1 MSGTITYSSNH
12 CDTLQSIA
20 ERFQTSAAAIFLL
33 NPELTIH
40 PQGVTLPEGQDRYE
54 AAEGTRLETIAK
66 ELRTSETALFCHH
79 PALPFI
85 DNHDDSHAWYE
96 LAEAF
101 PFQGVPRKPMESTSF
116 AIQFEGKAGD
126 ELAPIAAEMGIA
138 PSLLAEILGAHGV
151 ALTTYCGD
159 SSCYEALVED
169 ISIALTF
176 DLPVPTGFI
185 EAGSMI
191 TIPTE

>member
-1 MSGTITYSSNH
+1 MSETITYASKH

-20 ERFQTSAAAIFLL
+20 ERFKTSAAELFLL

-40 PQGVTLPEGQDRYE
+40 PQGVTLPEGKDRYE

-66 ELRTSETALFCHH
+66 DLRTSQTALFCHH
-79 PALPFI
+79 PALTVI
-85 DNHDDSHAWYE
+85 DNHDDSHSWYE
-96 LAEAF
+96 LTEAF
-101 PFQGVPRKPMESTSF
+101 VFQGVPRQPMESTSF
-116 AIQFEGKAGD
+116 AIEFEGKAG
-126 ELAPIAAEMGIA
+126 ESLAPIATEREIA
-138 PSLLAEILGAHGV
+138 PSLLTEILGAHGV
-151 ALTTYCGD
+151 ALETYCGD

-169 ISIALTF
+169 VSISLTF